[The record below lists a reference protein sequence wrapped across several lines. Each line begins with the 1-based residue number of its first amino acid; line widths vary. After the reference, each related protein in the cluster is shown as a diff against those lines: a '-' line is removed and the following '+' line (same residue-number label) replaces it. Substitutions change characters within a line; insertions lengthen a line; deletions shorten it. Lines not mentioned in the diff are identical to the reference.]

1 METNRRDFLKIS
13 GMAGLAGLTGAGMLS
28 GCANQAGAVGGP
40 SPQGGRAHRQV
51 FNMHNYA
58 APALPVVRVGVIG
71 VGSRGASHV
80 SRLARIQGV
89 DIKAVGDLLPD
100 VANKVVHSIRQTPH
114 RPTVYAGSEDAW
126 RQMVERDDIDLILT
140 AAPWHLHA
148 PICVAAMENGKHAG
162 TELPAGYTVEE
173 CWSLVET
180 SERTRKHCMLMAN
193 SAYGDDN
200 LMALNMAR
208 QGFFG
213 EIIHGEGAYI
223 HQLLFSHMFN
233 KDAYQNMWRLR
244 ENATRQGNLYPQHGL
259 GTIAQAMDLNN
270 GDQMDYLVSMS
281 SDDFMM
287 GKTAEELAAKDPFFQ
302 EFVGLPYRGNMNTT
316 TIRTKKGRTIVMQH
330 DVTSPR
336 PNVRFNVLSGTKG
349 IFQAYPEPMIAT
361 SHDGWLSD
369 AEFQKLRKEYEPQIV
384 KKMGDISRQIG
395 GHGGKDTLMLWRL
408 IDCLRNGIPLDMSV
422 YDAALWSVVHPL
434 SEWSV
439 NNRSNSIDVPDF
451 TNGAWRTN
459 ERNMDI
465 ELNRGGT
472 TGLV

>member
-1 METNRRDFLKIS
+1 M
-13 GMAGLAGLTGAGMLS
+13 GLAGLTGAGVLA
-28 GCANQAGAVGGP
+28 GCATQAGAAGASP
-40 SPQGGRAHRQV
+40 SPQLGRARRQQ

-80 SRLARIQGV
+80 TRLARIEGV
-89 DIKAVGDLLPD
+89 EIRAVGDLLPE
-100 VANKVVHSIRQTPH
+100 VANKVVASIRGTPH
-114 RPTVYAGSEDAW
+114 TPTVYAGSEDAW
-126 RQMVERDDIDLILT
+126 RKMVERDDIDLILT

-148 PICVAAMENGKHAG
+148 PICLAAMENGKHAG

-173 CWSLVET
+173 CWNLVET
-180 SERTRKHCMLMAN
+180 SERTKKHCMLMAN
-193 SAYGDDN
+193 SAYGEDN

-208 QGFFG
+208 QGYFG
-213 EIIHGEGAYI
+213 DIIHGEGAYI
-223 HQLLFSHMFN
+223 HQLLFDYMFN
-233 KDAYQNMWRLR
+233 KEAYQNMWRLR
-244 ENATRQGNLYPQHGL
+244 ENAQRQGNLYPQHGL

-287 GKTAEELAAKDPFFQ
+287 GKTAEEMAARDPFFR
-302 EFVGLPYRGNMNTT
+302 EFVGLPYRGNMNNT
-316 TIRTKKGRTIVMQH
+316 TIRTKKGRTILMQH

-336 PNVRFNVLSGTKG
+336 PNVRFNILSGTKG
-349 IFQAYPEPMIAT
+349 IFQAYPKPMIAT
-361 SHDGWLSD
+361 SHEGWVSE

-384 KKMGDISRQIG
+384 RKMGEISRQIG
-395 GHGGKDTLMLWRL
+395 GHGGKDTLMLWRM

-451 TNGAWRTN
+451 TNGAWQTN
-459 ERNMDI
+459 QRNMDI
-465 ELNRGGT
+465 DLARGGT
-472 TGLV
+472 TRLI